1 VFGEAQEE
9 KCESVSLVELRQTVG
24 TSVFHLSPAE
34 LGEAV
39 AAFKECKSAGMTLT
53 DAVWYAIR
61 HAKPPAGTISVTKSI
76 ELALCEKEK
85 GKRPSYVADL
95 RKRWK
100 RFERWLPAE
109 RRKAIN
115 SIAQMDVRRFLDSC
129 NLSPTAE
136 RNQLRNLSVLF
147 TWAVSKHH
155 MAENPCRGIRVESAG
170 ERQPPTILRISELR
184 KLLTLAKDG
193 FRVEPAEEERAAW
206 RTKFGAISI
215 LVPPMDMV
223 PIITV
228 GCFAGVRPEESAR
241 MEWEMIDFDRKHID
255 LPAAITK
262 DGERRIVDMS
272 DKLIEWLLLCRRP
285 SRKILPENF
294 RRKRW
299 ALCHA
304 MNWG

>member
-61 HAKPPAGTISVTKSI
+61 HAKPPAGTISVTKAI

-109 RRKAIN
+109 RRKAMN
-115 SIAQMDVRRFLDSC
+115 SIAQMDVRRFLDRWSVGA
-129 NLSPTAE
+129 SGYPTAGANWE
-136 RNQLRNLSVLF
+136 RILEDVREERIESVLK
-147 TWAVSKHH
+147 A
-155 MAENPCRGIRVESAG
+155 
-170 ERQPPTILRISELR
+170 
-184 KLLTLAKDG
+184 
-193 FRVEPAEEERAAW
+193 
-206 RTKFGAISI
+206 
-215 LVPPMDMV
+215 
-223 PIITV
+223 
-228 GCFAGVRPEESAR
+228 
-241 MEWEMIDFDRKHID
+241 
-255 LPAAITK
+255 
-262 DGERRIVDMS
+262 
-272 DKLIEWLLLCRRP
+272 
-285 SRKILPENF
+285 
-294 RRKRW
+294 
-299 ALCHA
+299 
-304 MNWG
+304 